1 MIDSL
6 FSSNLIDIPENQTDD
21 SKSTI
26 GDSVDLVKDLNL
38 DEILSGDSTIIES
51 RGIELA
57 EEKESEDEQS
67 RKNKKEDSSDLKN
80 QVTEHPQPTT
90 THVETNKITESETNN
105 IIQKTIEKIE
115 PLIFET
121 ASAIVQPVVLNL
133 TNKILEPLVFQSA
146 TFIKE
151 SNRLIESQKD
161 LIESI
166 SSESNST
173 KIENGVFSTADR
185 ILTETDKV
193 KETKEKSSERTNEVS
208 HESGKSG
215 ENITNHS
222 VNTLNDVNLLENRNT
237 YSIQETLQNNPVHL
251 ESINTSDQQNTE
263 VSNNSDLITYLER
276 NNLELTKP
284 KEKSE
289 DRVVEIQTAFEGAI
303 KNIQT
308 SSPGTMMFIKEGGN
322 LVTNSTEKEKTIE
335 KKTETNNTSQI
346 NAATPIG
353 SNEIMQTL
361 SMHTALLSMIH
372 ETLNSPLKVKIN
384 QD

>member
-67 RKNKKEDSSDLKN
+67 KKNKKEDSSDLKN

-185 ILTETDKV
+185 ILTE
-193 KETKEKSSERTNEVS
+193 RTNEVS
-208 HESGKSG
+208 HERNSTVHQNPMQIGKSG